1 MPMRA
6 LALWLLR
13 LPPAQEKTLRDA
25 LEAAVQAAKIK
36 EGRAAVLVYSVR
48 DGRAVYALQEREPLL
63 LASNTKLFTSAAS
76 LARLGAGFVFR
87 TPAGLAGEDLHVFGA
102 GDPNISGR
110 FHDDDPAAVFKRWA
124 SKLKAA
130 GVTRVADLV
139 LHTGLFDGP
148 AMNPGWKD
156 YDPWWWWAAPFGPL
170 SLNDNCVDLTLE
182 PAADGEP
189 ARVTLSPDTGY
200 VRIVNSTRSA
210 KKPARPFGFTRRAG
224 TNTITLTGDVGSR
237 ATHPVAIHDPA
248 LYFGTVLLETLARE
262 GVSCTGRLRES
273 KATLE
278 ETPGFREIDA
288 AEHGLPET
296 LAACN
301 QPSQNFYAEMLLRV
315 LGAKAKG
322 LGSLENGLAA
332 VREFCEK
339 DVQIDT
345 FAQADGSGLTREN
358 RASAADVV
366 KLLLH
371 MRGHEH
377 AKTFLDSLPVNGA
390 PKGTLRRRLLAP
402 DLRGRVRAKTGHVAG
417 VSTLSGFVDA
427 AGGDTFVFSILVNG
441 AGGGDALQ
449 DRLCEILAR
458 WK

>member
-1 MPMRA
+1 MRA
-6 LALWLLR
+6 LALWLLL

-25 LEAAVQAAKIK
+25 LEAAVLASKIK

-48 DGRAVYALQEREPLL
+48 DGQAVYALQERDPLL
-63 LASNTKLFTSAAS
+63 LASNTKLFTTAAA
-76 LARLGAGFVFR
+76 LDRLGPGFVFR
-87 TPAGLAGEDLHVFGA
+87 TPVGLAGDDLHVFGA
-102 GDPNISGR
+102 GDPSISGR
-110 FHDDDPAAVFKRWA
+110 FHDDDPAAIFKRWA

-139 LHTGLFDGP
+139 LHTGLFEGP

-182 PAADGEP
+182 PAAEGEP

-200 VRIVNSTRSA
+200 VKIVNATKSA
-210 KKPARPFGFTRRAG
+210 KKPSRPFGFTRRAG
-224 TNTITLTGDVGSR
+224 TNSITLTGDVGAR
-237 ATHPVAIHDPA
+237 AVHSVAIHDPT

-273 KATLE
+273 KAPLE

-322 LGSLENGLAA
+322 LGTLENGLAA
-332 VREFCEK
+332 VREFCGKELQ
-339 DVQIDT
+339 VDT
-345 FAQADGSGLTREN
+345 LVQADGSGLTREN
-358 RASAADVV
+358 RASAADLV

-371 MRGHEH
+371 MRGHAQ

-417 VSTLSGFVDA
+417 VSTLSGYVDA
-427 AGGDTFVFSILVNG
+427 AGGDTFVFSILVN
-441 AGGGDALQ
+441 APSGGDALQ